1 MLLNILTLLVEAIT
15 KDGGLSADFTLYL
28 VIGLCT
34 TLVSVIFGFILSSI
48 NSIKDDVKQIKQDFH
63 SFVEEQKGLNSTFLE
78 RTKKL

>member
-1 MLLNILTLLVEAIT
+1 MLHNILTLLVEAIT